1 MSPIISVVGR
11 SRSGKTTLIEKLIFE
26 LNKRGYRIGT
36 VKHAFHEFEID
47 REGKDSWRHKKAG
60 AETVIVASADK
71 IAMIKDEPYNTLNSI
86 EKYFYDMDIVI
97 AEGYKKENKPKI
109 EIVRAEIANSPLC
122 REENNL
128 IALVTDT
135 DTKLNIPTF
144 GLEQVD
150 KIADLIEKLYL

>member
-1 MSPIISVVGR
+1 MPPIISVVGR
-11 SRSGKTTLIEKLIFE
+11 SKSGKTTLIEKLIFE

-47 REGKDSWRHKKAG
+47 RKGKDSWRHKKAG
-60 AETVIVASADK
+60 AETVIIASAGK

-109 EIVRAEIANSPLC
+109 EVVRAEIANRPLC

-144 GLEQVD
+144 GLEQID